1 MRTVIQ
7 RVCSAS
13 VRVNGEEVGAIESGL
28 LVFLGVA
35 SDDTEADVKWIAE
48 KVIHLR
54 VFEDA
59 DRKMNR
65 TVQEI
70 EGAILLIS
78 QFTLLGDCRKGR
90 RPSFTQAAEPS
101 KADHLYRMC
110 GAILEESGIRVAYG
124 IFGAMMQVALIND
137 GPVTLLLDSRKG
149 F

>member
-1 MRTVIQ
+1 MRAVIQ
-7 RVCSAS
+7 RVRSAS
-13 VRVNGEEVGAIESGL
+13 VRVGKDEVGAIESGL

-35 SDDTEADVKWIAE
+35 CDDTETDVKWVAE
-48 KVIHLR
+48 KMIHLR
-54 VFEDA
+54 VFEDD

-65 TVQEI
+65 TVKEI
-70 EGAILLIS
+70 EGSILLIS
-78 QFTLLGDCRKGR
+78 QFTLYGDCRKGR

-110 GAILEESGIRVAYG
+110 GKIIEENGVRVAYG
-124 IFGAMMQVALIND
+124 VFGAMMDVALIND